1 MVIKL
6 ECTKFLYFKKS
17 LTFLPLYYPL
27 LYILV
32 SHNFK
37 QMKRLLSLVLFCSS
51 ITIGCAQ
58 ENSPAIETPTTSNYT
73 YETVVDD
80 INIPW
85 GMAFINEKELLV
97 TEVSGTLYH
106 VQDGIKTAIEGLPD
120 IYVRGQGGLLDVALH
135 PDFKNNS
142 ILYMTLAATLDG
154 DAGGNTS
161 LYKAK
166 LVDKHLEEV
175 SLLYKATPNTK
186 KGQHFG
192 SRIAFDNEGHVY
204 FSVGDR
210 GNRDENP
217 QDITRDGGKIYRLNL
232 DGSIPE
238 DNPFVSNPNAKHAVF
253 SYGHRNPQGMT
264 VHPKTGT
271 IWVNEHGPQGGDEIN
286 EIVKGKNFGW
296 PVITYGINYSGTPIT
311 DKTKAPNMEQPFYYW
326 VPSIAPSGMTFSTS
340 GIYPE
345 WQDNLFVGSLKF
357 EYLERLVIE
366 GGEVTKREKILDKV
380 GRVRNVKEGPDGYL
394 YIGVEGKGI
403 LRIIPKE

>member
-1 MVIKL
+1 
-6 ECTKFLYFKKS
+6 
-17 LTFLPLYYPL
+17 
-27 LYILV
+27 
-32 SHNFK
+32 
-37 QMKRLLSLVLFCSS
+37 MKRLLSLVFFCSS

-58 ENSPAIETPTTSNYT
+58 ENSPAIETPTISNYT

-106 VQDGIKTAIEGLPD
+106 VQDGTKTAIEGLPD
-120 IYVRGQGGLLDVALH
+120 VYVRGQGGLLDVALH

-253 SYGHRNPQGMT
+253 SDGHRNPQGMT
-264 VHPKTGT
+264 VHPKTGA

-345 WQDNLFVGSLKF
+345 WRDNLFVGSLKF
-357 EYLERLVIE
+357 EYLERLIIE
-366 GGEVTKREKILDKV
+366 GSEVTKREKILDKV

-403 LRIIPKE
+403 LRIIIKE